1 MRRALLAG
9 ANPFLTLYDGG
20 APTAYASIW
29 RVDWSVHGAGNAIVL
44 WHAGAVRVL
53 TDAPALGGWLEEH
66 FVRRFDEATALPSWH
81 RPTVAEVPV
90 EVVVDPGGG
99 ARAAGADVV
108 VTLGDPLDARPVG
121 VADFPLDGVSHGLS
135 MMAMPC
141 ATATLTIGGDA
152 VAGAPRVW
160 RDGGRTHSSAVTAVH
175 EAWCRA

>member
-20 APTAYASIW
+20 SPTAYASIW

-44 WHAGAVRVL
+44 WHAGAVRLL
-53 TDAPALGGWLEEH
+53 TDAPALGRWLAEH

-81 RPTVAEVPV
+81 SLELVEAPV

-99 ARAAGADVV
+99 VRAAGAGVV
-108 VTLGDPLDARPVG
+108 VALGDPLDARPVG

-135 MMAMPC
+135 MLAMPC
-141 ATATLTIGGDA
+141 AVGFVTIDGVD
-152 VAGAPRVW
+152 VSGAPRVW
-160 RDGGRTHSSAVTAVH
+160 RDGGRVHSSAVTAVH
-175 EAWCRA
+175 EAWCA